1 MAYTKPSAGRGD
13 RRQNTTN
20 YEHPQETN
28 LLDLHRAMEYD
39 LAGKPQIRVA
49 AKLSGPTIAGQVSAF
64 GEPLAISPTA
74 VIQLDAIY
82 GTTTDVI
89 PTK

>member
-1 MAYTKPSAGRGD
+1 MAGREGPY
-13 RRQNTTN
+13 RRDYNSTS
-20 YEHPQETN
+20 YIHPNEEN
-28 LLDLHRAMEYD
+28 LFNLHKAMEYD

-82 GTTTDVI
+82 GAWAAASADG
-89 PTK
+89 